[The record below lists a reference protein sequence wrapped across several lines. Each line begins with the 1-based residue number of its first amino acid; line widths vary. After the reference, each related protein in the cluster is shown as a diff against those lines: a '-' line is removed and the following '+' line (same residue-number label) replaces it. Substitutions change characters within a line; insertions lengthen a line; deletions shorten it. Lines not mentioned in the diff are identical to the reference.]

1 MGTSSFANGD
11 RMPLLGLG
19 TWKAAPGEVGAAVRE
34 AIRLGYRHID
44 CASVYA
50 NEPEV
55 GAAIAEAI
63 DAGEVRREEL
73 WITSKLW
80 CNAHGRTN
88 VEPALRRSLADLQL
102 EWLDLYLVHWPVPIR
117 PGVAFPA
124 SGDDLLPPVAVPL
137 ADTWAGMEAVLELGL
152 TRHIGVSN
160 FSSRKLNDLLA
171 HCRRKPEVNQVERH
185 PLLQQPQLLADCAA
199 AGVHV
204 TAYSPLGS
212 GDRPAALKGADEPVL
227 LDNPVIGA
235 IAAEHGCSPAQVLIG
250 WQLQGGVSTIPKSV
264 SPERLRDN
272 LAVADLQ
279 LTAAD
284 LERIAGLDQH
294 RRLVDGS
301 FWLLEGSPWTLQ
313 SLWDEGWPGD
323 PGIVSSVH

>member
-1 MGTSSFANGD
+1 MRSASFANGD

-63 DAGEVRREEL
+63 AAGEVRREEL

-80 CNAHGRTN
+80 CNAHGREN
-88 VEPALRRSLADLQL
+88 VEPALRRTLTDLQL
-102 EWLDLYLVHWPVPIR
+102 EWLDLYLVHWPVPIK

-124 SGDDLLPPVAVPL
+124 SAADLLPPESVPL
-137 ADTWAGMEAVLELGL
+137 ADTWTGMEAVQELDL

-160 FSSRKLNDLLA
+160 FSSHKLNDLLA

-212 GDRPAALKGADEPVL
+212 GDRPAALKGSDEPVL
-227 LDNPVIGA
+227 LENPVIGA
-235 IAAEHGCSPAQVLIG
+235 IAAEHGCSPAQVLIT
-250 WQLQGGVSTIPKSV
+250 WQLQGGLSTIPKSV
-264 SPERLRDN
+264 SPERLRQN
-272 LAVADLQ
+272 LAAADLQ
-279 LTAAD
+279 LTPAD

-301 FWLLEGSPWTLQ
+301 LWLLEGGPWTLQ
-313 SLWDEGWPGD
+313 RLWDEG
-323 PGIVSSVH
+323 

>member
-1 MGTSSFANGD
+1 MRTASFANGD

-55 GAAIAEAI
+55 GAAIRAAI
-63 DAGEVRREEL
+63 EAGEVRREEL

-80 CNAHGRTN
+80 CNAHGQAN
-88 VEPALRRSLADLQL
+88 VEPALRRTLADLQM

-117 PGVAFPA
+117 PGVAFPTSA
-124 SGDDLLPPVAVPL
+124 ADLLPPESMPL
-137 ADTWAGMEAVLELGL
+137 ADTWAGMEAVQELGL

-160 FSSRKLNDLLA
+160 VSSTKLNHLLA
-171 HCRRKPEVNQVERH
+171 HCRHRPEVNQVERH

-199 AGVHV
+199 AGVHI

-235 IAAEHGCSPAQVLIG
+235 IAAEHRCSPAQVLIA
-250 WQLQGGVSTIPKSV
+250 WQLQSGVSTIPKSV

-272 LAVADLQ
+272 LAAADLQ
-279 LTAAD
+279 LTPAD

-301 FWLLEGSPWTLQ
+301 FWLLEGGPWTLQ
-313 SLWDEGWPGD
+313 RLWDEGC
-323 PGIVSSVH
+323 

>member
-1 MGTSSFANGD
+1 MRSATFANGD

-55 GAAIAEAI
+55 GAAIRAAI
-63 DAGEVRREEL
+63 AAGEVRREEL

-80 CNAHGRTN
+80 SNAHGHSN
-88 VEPALRRSLADLQL
+88 VEPALRRTLADLGL
-102 EWLDLYLVHWPVPIR
+102 EWLDLYLVHWPVPIK
-117 PGVAFPA
+117 PGVAFPS
-124 SGDDLLPPVAVPL
+124 SGADLLPPEAIPL
-137 ADTWAGMEAVLELGL
+137 SDTWRGMEAVLERGL

-160 FSSRKLNDLLA
+160 VSSRKLRLIQAEARLQ
-171 HCRRKPEVNQVERH
+171 PEVNQVERH

-199 AGVHV
+199 AGVHI

-212 GDRPAALKGADEPVL
+212 GDRPAGLKGADEPVL

-235 IAAEHGCSPAQVLIG
+235 IAAEHGCSPAQVLIA

-264 SPERLRDN
+264 NPTRLRDN
-272 LAVADLQ
+272 LAAADLT
-279 LTAAD
+279 LTPAD
-284 LERIAGLDQH
+284 LERISGLDQH

-301 FWLLEGSPWTLQ
+301 FWLLEGGPWTLQ
-313 SLWDEGWPGD
+313 TLWDEP
-323 PGIVSSVH
+323 

>member
-1 MGTSSFANGD
+1 MRTASFANGD

-55 GAAIAEAI
+55 GQAIGEAIA
-63 DAGEVRREEL
+63 AGEVRREEL

-80 CNAHGRTN
+80 CNAHGREN
-88 VEPALRRSLADLQL
+88 VEPALRRTLADLQL

-117 PGVAFPA
+117 PGVAFPTSA
-124 SGDDLLPPVAVPL
+124 ADLLPPESMPL
-137 ADTWAGMEAVLELGL
+137 ADTWAGMEAVQELGL

-160 FSSRKLNDLLA
+160 VSSRKLQDLLA
-171 HCRRKPEVNQVERH
+171 QCRHRPEVNQVERH

-199 AGVHV
+199 AGVHI

-235 IAAEHGCSPAQVLIG
+235 IAAEHRCSPAQVLIA
-250 WQLQGGVSTIPKSV
+250 WQLQSGVSTIPKSV
-264 SPERLRDN
+264 NPQRLREN
-272 LAVADLQ
+272 LAAADLQ
-279 LTAAD
+279 LTPAD

-301 FWLLEGSPWTLQ
+301 FWLLEGGPWTLQ
-313 SLWDEGWPGD
+313 RLWDEP
-323 PGIVSSVH
+323 

>member
-1 MGTSSFANGD
+1 MRTASFANGD

-34 AIRLGYRHID
+34 AIQLGYRHID

-55 GAAIAEAI
+55 GEAIGAAIA
-63 DAGEVRREEL
+63 AGEVSREEL

-80 CNAHGRTN
+80 CNAHGQGN
-88 VEPALRRSLADLQL
+88 VEPALRRTLADLGL

-117 PGVAFPA
+117 PGVAFPS
-124 SGDDLLPPVAVPL
+124 SGDDLLPPAAVPL

-160 FSSRKLNDLLA
+160 FSSRKLHELLA
-171 HCRRKPEVNQVERH
+171 HCRIRPEVNQVERH
-185 PLLQQPQLLADCAA
+185 PLLQQPELLAHCAA
-199 AGVHV
+199 AGVHI

-227 LDNPVIGA
+227 LKNPVIGA
-235 IAAEHGCSPAQVLIG
+235 IAAEHGCSPAQVLIA
-250 WQLQGGVSTIPKSV
+250 WQLQGGISTIPKSV
-264 SPERLRDN
+264 SPARLRDN
-272 LAVADLQ
+272 LAAADLQ
-279 LTAAD
+279 LTPAD
-284 LERIAGLDQH
+284 LERIAALDQH

-313 SLWDEGWPGD
+313 SLWDEA
-323 PGIVSSVH
+323 

>member
-1 MGTSSFANGD
+1 MRTVAFANGD

-44 CASVYA
+44 CASVYG

-55 GAAIAEAI
+55 GAAIRGAI
-63 DAGEVRREEL
+63 AAGEVRREEL

-80 CNAHGRTN
+80 CNAHGRGN
-88 VEPALRRSLADLQL
+88 VEPALRRTLNDLEL
-102 EWLDLYLVHWPVPIR
+102 DWLDLYLIHWPVPIK

-124 SGDDLLPPVAVPL
+124 SGADLLPPEQVSL
-137 ADTWAGMEAVLELGL
+137 ADTWAGMEAVLAAGL

-160 FSSRKLNDLLA
+160 VSSRKLQALLTTA
-171 HCRRKPEVNQVERH
+171 RHRPEVNQVERH

-212 GDRPAALKGADEPVL
+212 GDRPARLKGADEPVL
-227 LDNPVIGA
+227 LENPVIGA
-235 IAAEHGCSPAQVLIG
+235 IAAEHGCSPAQVLIA
-250 WQLQGGVSTIPKSV
+250 WQLQGGLSTIPKSV
-264 SPERLRDN
+264 NPARLREN
-272 LAVADLQ
+272 LAAADIELSP
-279 LTAAD
+279 AD
-284 LERIAGLDQH
+284 LERIAQLDQH

-313 SLWDEGWPGD
+313 SLWDEG
-323 PGIVSSVH
+323 

>member
-1 MGTSSFANGD
+1 MRSATFANGD

-19 TWKAAPGEVGAAVRE
+19 TWKAAAGEVGAAVRE

-44 CASVYA
+44 CASVYG

-55 GAAIAEAI
+55 GTAIRAAI

-80 CNAHGRTN
+80 CNAHGRGN
-88 VEPALRRSLADLQL
+88 VEPALRRTLADLGL

-117 PGVAFPA
+117 PGVAFPR
-124 SGDDLLPPVAVPL
+124 SGDDLLPPTSVPL
-137 ADTWAGMEAVLELGL
+137 ADTWAGMEDMLELGL
-152 TRHIGVSN
+152 CRHIGVSN
-160 FSSRKLNDLLA
+160 VSSRKLHELLA
-171 HCRRKPEVNQVERH
+171 HCRIQPEVNQVERH

-212 GDRPAALKGADEPVL
+212 GDRPAALKAADEPVL
-227 LDNPVIGA
+227 LANPVIGA
-235 IAAEHGCSPAQVLIG
+235 IAAEHGCSPAQVLIA
-250 WQLQGGVSTIPKSV
+250 WQLQGGLSTIPKSV
-264 SPERLRDN
+264 NPVRLREN
-272 LAVADLQ
+272 LAAAE
-279 LTAAD
+279 LTLTPAD
-284 LERIAGLDQH
+284 LERIAGLDQQ

-313 SLWDEGWPGD
+313 SLWDEG
-323 PGIVSSVH
+323 

>member
-1 MGTSSFANGD
+1 
-11 RMPLLGLG
+11 MPLLGLG

-44 CASVYA
+44 CASVYG

-55 GAAIAEAI
+55 GAAIRGAI
-63 DAGEVRREEL
+63 AAGEVKREEL

-80 CNAHGRTN
+80 CNAHGRGN
-88 VEPALRRSLADLQL
+88 VEPALRRTLNDLGL
-102 EWLDLYLVHWPVPIR
+102 DWLDLYLIHWPVPIK

-124 SGDDLLPPVAVPL
+124 SGADLLPPEQVPL
-137 ADTWAGMEAVLELGL
+137 ADTWAGMEAVLAAGL

-160 FSSRKLNDLLA
+160 VSSRKLRDLLA
-171 HCRRKPEVNQVERH
+171 HGRIKPEVNQVERH
-185 PLLQQPQLLADCAA
+185 PLLLQPQLLADCAA

-212 GDRPAALKGADEPVL
+212 GDRPARLKGADEPVL
-227 LDNPVIGA
+227 LENPVIGA
-235 IAAEHGCSPAQVLIG
+235 IAAEHGCSPAQVLIA
-250 WQLQGGVSTIPKSV
+250 WQLQGGLSTIPKSV
-264 SPERLRDN
+264 SPARLRNN
-272 LAVADLQ
+272 LAAAE
-279 LTAAD
+279 LTLTPAEQ
-284 LERIAGLDQH
+284 ERIAGLDQH

-313 SLWDEGWPGD
+313 SLWDEG
-323 PGIVSSVH
+323 

>member
-1 MGTSSFANGD
+1 MRSASFANGD

-63 DAGEVRREEL
+63 AAGEVRREEL

-80 CNAHGRTN
+80 CNAHGREN
-88 VEPALRRSLADLQL
+88 VEPALRRTLADLQL
-102 EWLDLYLVHWPVPIR
+102 EWLDLYLVHWPVPIK

-124 SGDDLLPPVAVPL
+124 SAADLLPPESVPL
-137 ADTWAGMEAVLELGL
+137 ADTWTGMEAVQELDL

-160 FSSRKLNDLLA
+160 FSSHKLNDLLA

-212 GDRPAALKGADEPVL
+212 GDRPAALKGSDEPVL
-227 LDNPVIGA
+227 LENPVIGA
-235 IAAEHGCSPAQVLIG
+235 IAAEHGCSPAQVLIT
-250 WQLQGGVSTIPKSV
+250 WQLQGGLSTIPKSV
-264 SPERLRDN
+264 SPERLRQN
-272 LAVADLQ
+272 LAAADLQ
-279 LTAAD
+279 LTPAD

-301 FWLLEGSPWTLQ
+301 FWLLEGGPWTLQ
-313 SLWDEGWPGD
+313 RLWDEG
-323 PGIVSSVH
+323 

>member
-1 MGTSSFANGD
+1 VRTASFANGD

-55 GAAIAEAI
+55 GQAIGEAIAA
-63 DAGEVRREEL
+63 AEVRREEL

-80 CNAHGRTN
+80 CNAHGRAN
-88 VEPALRRSLADLQL
+88 VEPALRRTLADLGL

-124 SGDDLLPPVAVPL
+124 SGDDLLPPAAAPL
-137 ADTWAGMEAVLELGL
+137 ADTWTGMEAVLELGL

-160 FSSRKLNDLLA
+160 FSSRKLNGLLA

-227 LDNPVIGA
+227 LENPVIGA
-235 IAAEHGCSPAQVLIG
+235 IAAEHGCSPAQVLIA
-250 WQLQGGVSTIPKSV
+250 WQLQGGLSTIPKSV
-264 SPERLRDN
+264 SPERLRQN
-272 LAVADLQ
+272 LAAAELQ

-301 FWLLEGSPWTLQ
+301 FWLLEGGPWTLQ
-313 SLWDEGWPGD
+313 SLWDGP
-323 PGIVSSVH
+323 